1 MLEGNEQRLDDGK
14 SHYSVAT
21 KHYMSLYVL
30 HAFLCPSKTNA
41 SEYLETLIVKM
52 LKT

>member
-21 KHYMSLYVL
+21 KHYMSLYEACVCYV
-30 HAFLCPSKTNA
+30 HFVPIKDQCF
-41 SEYLETLIVKM
+41 
-52 LKT
+52 